1 MRPESFVFRSLGLV
15 AITAT
20 TAHALHMP
28 EHQIPRQNA
37 LQQSLG
43 KQTFVTDHTELGNL
57 EDPQKLED
65 LFWSLTSGDAFHAF
79 QNMPATGHGS
89 PRTPVVLDQYRS
101 KIADAPRTPGSL
113 NGDHPA
119 SLEISMSTIGGYPVY
134 HTPIAIG
141 KPAQPFRAWL
151 NLNLNGLYVR
161 STACAKQDCGRGY
174 TLDPSKSTTRKS
186 LGHRFEVHPKDWTVG
201 GEVSSDILHLVSID
215 VRNATVGEIDKYE
228 GEDLFYYVMEF
239 IADG

>member
-1 MRPESFVFRSLGLV
+1 MRLGSFVHWCLGL
-15 AITAT
+15 AAT
-20 TAHALHMP
+20 TACALHLP
-28 EHQIPRQNA
+28 EHIVPRQTP

-43 KQTFVTDHTELGNL
+43 KQSYSTDDVGLGIFS
-57 EDPQKLED
+57 DPEKLED
-65 LFWSLTSGDAFHAF
+65 LFRSLTTEDAINAL
-79 QNMPATGHGS
+79 QNMLALEPGRRWE
-89 PRTPVVLDQYRS
+89 PIVLDQYKHDTPFTPRS
-101 KIADAPRTPGSL
+101 PHSL

-141 KPAQPFRAWL
+141 NPAQPFRAWL
-151 NLNLNGLYVR
+151 NMNLNGLYVR
-161 STACAKQDCGRGY
+161 SAACSKQDCGRGY
-174 TLDPSKSTTRKS
+174 TYDPSRSTTRKS

-201 GEVSSDILHLVSID
+201 GNVSSDTLHLVS
-215 VRNATVGEIDKYE
+215 VEVNNATVGEIDKYE

>member
-1 MRPESFVFRSLGLV
+1 MRFDSIVLRGLGLSV
-15 AITAT
+15 T
-20 TAHALHMP
+20 TACALRLP
-28 EHQIPRQNA
+28 EHNIQRQNT
-37 LQQSLG
+37 LQQSLR
-43 KQTFVTDHTELGNL
+43 KQPHATNHAVPAVLD
-57 EDPQKLED
+57 DPQKLED
-65 LFWSLTSGDAFHAF
+65 LFWSLTTEDAIYAF
-79 QNMPATGHGS
+79 QNMQAPEHVSHGI
-89 PRTPVVLDQYRS
+89 PIVLDQY
-101 KIADAPRTPGSL
+101 KPDKTAVPKMPHSL

-141 KPAQPFRAWL
+141 NPAQPFRAWL

-161 STACAKQDCGRGY
+161 SAACSKQDCGRGY
-174 TLDPSKSTTRKS
+174 TFDPSRSTTRKS

-201 GEVSSDILHLVSID
+201 GNVSSDTLHLVSID
-215 VRNATVGEIDKYE
+215 IGNATVGEVDKYE